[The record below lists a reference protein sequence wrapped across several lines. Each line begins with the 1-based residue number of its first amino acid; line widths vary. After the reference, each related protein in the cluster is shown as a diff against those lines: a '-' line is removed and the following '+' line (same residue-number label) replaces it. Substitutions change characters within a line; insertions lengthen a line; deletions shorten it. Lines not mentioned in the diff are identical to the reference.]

1 METMELFNSLESN
14 EPNVAEQIKKRFH
27 ENFVTSKEPWLLH
40 GLFDYFVQT
49 NSIRSVEIIVS
60 AAREPHVKHLYDRID
75 EGLRQPIKLQALTLL
90 GHVVRRQPSWI
101 YKITQHP
108 LLKNLLKLLKTET
121 EILPLM
127 SALLILIILLPMIPA
142 NIGPYLNDIFEIF
155 SRLAAWNRNN
165 SGKFSEECLVH
176 LQVGMYALF
185 LRLYGMYPCNFL
197 SYLRQ
202 VYGPRDHLAVFS
214 HTIKPML
221 ETVKMHPLLVTAS
234 KDNEITTNRWKE
246 MGHHD
251 VIVECAKLTLDPS
264 ERLREDAFS
273 GLTSSF
279 RSSRPGTEHSN
290 TSSSYFDSIHFP
302 IQTSSYHPSSYLS
315 LANELDSTTFS
326 PSVYFQYST
335 SPPASD
341 ISVTTSISHT
351 PIGNSSTPQA
361 IISHTTYA
369 HQEGTSPPEA
379 AVEATPETTP
389 IKDLRLLSTKPVPPN
404 SSVVRALTNFNPT
417 KWGDIGL
424 SLSQSQPSSPMKKE
438 TSSAFKFPT
447 DSSHSAF
454 EQPRK
459 DIIVNESFPDHRPN
473 SNLRSK
479 TPLNHPTSPL
489 RVISYDSS
497 VPNSPVPIE
506 TTAPVPGAK
515 DWHVA
520 KPKPEKNGFRFES
533 PVTQDISQEDQEVV
547 EIVKQ
552 GEQYRNHNNDTTL
565 MESLTLH
572 HTNQHPNCDSVL
584 QDFHN
589 EPHNEDF
596 EECEQQLGSPCTMG
610 GLHMPNSQSMIH
622 LVKRVNRLRFYSQC
636 VADTSSIDYSTGSSP
651 NDRIHIHENI
661 KVRRAN
667 SCPEMKK
674 SFTVLPSEPLSK
686 VLNESDEIESSNTI
700 LVSENNNKVSSLLS
714 PPALNGNV
722 QEQQLAK
729 QFNTIGIQTIETWPQ
744 PYEYLFLDL
753 FPSVETTNTE
763 YTQTS
768 AGPSPAPS
776 ASHQQQQQNTVVRF
790 SPYDMLDKYIE
801 TSKQIGEKD
810 SRRIKNYES
819 EIKSLREQLELVY
832 LQVQFERHRRD
843 VHSER
848 NRRLMGK
855 AKSNR
860 AFEEYN
866 NALRDQ
872 LALLQKEIESLKSQI
887 ESNKRES
894 STNEKRLQEDI
905 DYWQKQC
912 TLLQDENKMLKH
924 QKENMEEAIQDQNK
938 KIIAANT
945 ERQQTE
951 ATLLDLRNEMHF
963 AITQAIAGEQV
974 RADFE
979 QLQKEHILLGELQL
993 KYQERFAD
1001 LPNLKCRDEEIEF
1014 MTEAYAQEIEA
1025 LNQQLMNRNAKIE
1038 ALKVR
1043 NTDLENA
1050 VQRHDEICSEQKRI
1064 LTVVKEEYQE
1074 KLNAVE
1080 AKYNTQHA
1088 IIKRMEENLL
1098 ELHTRIDRFEYVSRR
1113 VLRSP
1118 VSMSS
1123 DIGSG
1128 ERAGGPSP
1136 HSSPPLSVSL
1146 TSSEGGGSMAFL
1158 QTGASTAC
1166 DVEIKNLQDIVDQ
1179 PESKTNSSI
1188 LSDAEP
1194 TTSSKMTLGTSSS
1207 SNRQTDNSNIT

>member
-389 IKDLRLLSTKPVPPN
+389 IK
-404 SSVVRALTNFNPT
+404 
-417 KWGDIGL
+417 
-424 SLSQSQPSSPMKKE
+424 
-438 TSSAFKFPT
+438 
-447 DSSHSAF
+447 
-454 EQPRK
+454 
-459 DIIVNESFPDHRPN
+459 VNESFPDHRPN